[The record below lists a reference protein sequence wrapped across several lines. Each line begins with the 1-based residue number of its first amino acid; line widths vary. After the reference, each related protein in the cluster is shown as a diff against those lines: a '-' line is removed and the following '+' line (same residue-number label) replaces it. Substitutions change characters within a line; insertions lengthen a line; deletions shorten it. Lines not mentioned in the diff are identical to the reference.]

1 MLILNVGIV
10 IICIFVFC
18 FVLFCFLS
26 RCCLVVVYLGSGML
40 FEVMYLYVGSGWRDR
55 NYSYDYYYGASC
67 DLSCMVSVFVFLSF
81 FRVVFFPFFFFL
93 LVLLCFLLFFF
104 LEFINGVCGLRLMSC
119 EGIVAYCVECGY
131 RNNIVELWFVHKHQ
145 NRGQTDSS

>member
-1 MLILNVGIV
+1 MLILNVRIV

-81 FRVVFFPFFFFL
+81 FRVDFCSFFL
-93 LVLLCFLLFFF
+93 FFACPPLFLALFFF
-104 LEFINGVCGLRLMSC
+104 GV
-119 EGIVAYCVECGY
+119 
-131 RNNIVELWFVHKHQ
+131 H
-145 NRGQTDSS
+145 